1 MRKTNWKIYEKAEEE
16 EFRLFLEIGKKI
28 IWNQQPPQYWR
39 TKKKRPGRPPAYE
52 WKGLVILLL
61 LKMFYRLKFREI
73 TSFAKG
79 FPGLREFLE
88 LQKTPSRSTLQRTMK
103 KLDKTRLRT
112 TNDAI
117 VAEFKKSANT
127 SASIPAEKQPITTP
141 LVLPEN
147 QEENQKTR
155 L

>member
-1 MRKTNWKIYEKAEEE
+1 MGMRKTNWKIYEKAEEE

-39 TKKKRPGRPPAYE
+39 AKKKRPGRPPAYD

-79 FPGLREFLE
+79 FPGLRELLE
-88 LQKTPSRSTLQRTMK
+88 LKKTPSRSTLQRTMK
-103 KLDKTRLRT
+103 KLDKAWLRT
-112 TNDAI
+112 VNDAI
-117 VAEFKKSANT
+117 IAEFKKSGNT
-127 SASIPAEKQPITTP
+127 
-141 LVLPEN
+141 
-147 QEENQKTR
+147 
-155 L
+155 

>member
-16 EFRLFLEIGKKI
+16 EFRLFLEISKKI
-28 IWNQQPPQYWR
+28 IWNQQPPKHWK
-39 TKKKRPGRPPAYE
+39 TKKKKPGRPSTYD
-52 WKGLVILLL
+52 WKGLVVLLL

-88 LQKTPSRSTLQRTMK
+88 FKKTPSRSTLQRTMK
-103 KLDKTRLRT
+103 KLDKAWLRMA
-112 TNDAI
+112 NDAI

-127 SASIPAEKQPITTP
+127 SALIPAEKEPIIIRSGI
-141 LVLPEN
+141 V
-147 QEENQKTR
+147 
-155 L
+155 